1 MTRQQALKGLE
12 DLFKTGFSYLD
23 VRAYLNKVYDSL
35 EKVQFDV
42 TKNQA
47 IERGNVIKGSPIINT
62 PSSKASNN
70 SGKNNL
76 QPIHDKLHEL
86 INQGYHISQINT
98 YSYSLI
104 HQKHGTLV
112 YFPKSNKLQRT
123 KDNSW
128 LNDGFN
134 LINNNLKYFK

>member
-35 EKVQFDV
+35 EKVHVDV
-42 TKNQA
+42 TKNKA

-70 SGKNNL
+70 LSKNNL

-86 INQGYHISQINT
+86 IKQGYHISQINT

-104 HQKHGTLV
+104 HQKHGILV